1 MKVLALRE
9 GAPTTLFDL
18 EARPGTLR
26 LVAGLRAIAYSRL
39 DARGI
44 ENIFLKDLDSG
55 TQTMATANGI
65 QGIGFSPV
73 SVLASSTLI
82 YSQQLRN
89 KDLGIIR
96 LDRP

>member
-1 MKVLALRE
+1 MK
-9 GAPTTLFDL
+9 PLFDVV
-18 EARPGTLR
+18 ARPGTLR
-26 LVAGLRAIAYSRL
+26 LVPGLRAVAYSRL
-39 DARGI
+39 DERGV
-44 ENIFLKDLDSG
+44 ENIFVKDLD
-55 TQTMATANGI
+55 TRAETIVTANGI

-73 SVLASSTLI
+73 SVVASSTLV